1 MFVSRA
7 RGRSGRR
14 LKAAVIAALAV
25 AAVFGGLI
33 AATQILGTPSI
44 RLTPSVSL
52 SGNPVTMEVIPPGLI
67 VKDSM
72 FHLNSISFAPV
83 DNPSASTTI
92 GNVTGLTARQTFWS
106 PGNYTITASYTDRGA
121 AGSVSSTL
129 TVLPAN
135 FSAGALRYGEEH
147 QYLARN
153 ASMLLSNPY
162 GILSIPV
169 GGSFS
174 AIRLNV
180 ISLYLSFTSYLNESI
195 SNGSFGVSDGL
206 SAVNEAYAV
215 NSTLQIRG
223 TGYANVLVQ
232 GFGLNL
238 TAGLNISASSSLY
251 NSLSTNSTL
260 AQADSLTG
268 GISLGYLGTTLN
280 LSAGASSLDSFTS
293 MSPGTTVDL
302 LFQQMVRNGSFR
314 MPEAQAR
321 TYVSGT
327 PAQLS
332 MNLSGTSNGYSWK
345 TGPYIPSVGTSMLWV
360 VFQIQPNTTYSV
372 QLASNSS
379 LPFSYGIDEQA
390 ESNGTHVGIH
400 MAFNTVG
407 MKAGASELKGAA
419 QPVPPQKDSAAFSAW
434 KSGPLPPINYSLLL
448 PFSLQ
453 TAYDYGLNHTTLA
466 GFLAANSNSFVSQAT
481 YNYTLSEWSVIFSST
496 AGAAYSLNVSDIG
509 GYLSASGEGIAWYG
523 TYATPFGSSILQLQ
537 SAYSAVRNSSYSRY
551 FSGASGGSPLS
562 SLSFVLNASYLQQ
575 ISPLLPPPLQHAEFA
590 FVFRTAAG
598 AVAAVDAGNGQLM
611 YLGTGMLKSLV

>member
-1 MFVSRA
+1 MSQG
-7 RGRSGRR
+7 RGMSGRR
-14 LKAAVIAALAV
+14 LKAAVVAALV
-25 AAVFGGLI
+25 LAAVFGGLI
-33 AATQILGTPSI
+33 AATQLLGSPSI

-52 SGNPVTMEVIPPGLI
+52 SGNPVTMEFVPPGLI
-67 VKDSM
+67 VQDSM
-72 FHLNSISFAPV
+72 YHLNSISFAPA

-106 PGNYTITASYTDRGA
+106 PGNYTITASYTDRGT
-121 AGSVSSTL
+121 AGTVSSTL

-135 FSAGALRYGEEH
+135 FSAGAVRYGEEH

-162 GILSIPV
+162 GIISIPV

-174 AIRLNV
+174 VITLNV

-195 SNGSFGVSDGL
+195 SNASFGVTDGF
-206 SAVNEAYAV
+206 SAVNEAYAI

-238 TAGLNISASSSLY
+238 TAELNISASSSIY

-280 LSAGASSLDSFTS
+280 LSTGASSLDSFTS
-293 MSPGTTVDL
+293 MSPGTSVNM
-302 LFQQMVRNGSFR
+302 LFQQMVLNGSFR

-321 TYVSGT
+321 TYVSGV
-327 PAQLS
+327 PARLS
-332 MNLSGTSNGYSWK
+332 MNLNGTSNGYSWK
-345 TGPYIPSVGTSMLWV
+345 TGQYIPSAATSTLWID
-360 VFQIQPNTTYSV
+360 FQIQPNITYSV

-379 LPFSYGIDEQA
+379 LPFSYAIGEQTV
-390 ESNGTHVGIH
+390 SNGTHVDIH
-400 MAFNTVG
+400 MAFDTVR
-407 MKAGASELKGAA
+407 MKAGGSELKGTA
-419 QPVPPQKDSAAFSAW
+419 QPVMPLKNTEAFSTW

-448 PFSLQ
+448 PFGLRA
-453 TAYDYGLNHTTLA
+453 AYDYGLNHTTLA

-481 YNYTLSEWSVIFSST
+481 YNYSLSEWSVIFSST

-509 GYLSASGEGIAWYG
+509 GYLSASGEVAASHG
-523 TYATPFGSSILQLQ
+523 TYAAPFGSSMLQLQ
-537 SAYSAVRNSSYSRY
+537 SAYSAVLNGSYSQY

-575 ISPLLPPPLQHAEFA
+575 ISPLLPRPLQHAEFA
-590 FVFRTAAG
+590 FIFRTATG

-611 YLGTGMLKSLV
+611 YLGTGMLQSLV

>member
-1 MFVSRA
+1 MSRA

-14 LKAAVIAALAV
+14 LKAAVVAALAV

-33 AATQILGTPSI
+33 AATQIFGSPSI

-52 SGNPVTMEVIPPGLI
+52 SGNPVTMEVVPPGLI
-67 VKDSM
+67 VKDGM

-92 GNVTGLTARQTFWS
+92 GNVTGLTAMHTFRT
-106 PGNYTITASYTDRGA
+106 PGNYTITASYTDRGT

-195 SNGSFGVSDGL
+195 SNGSFGVIDGL
-206 SAVNEAYAV
+206 SAVNEAYAI

-238 TAGLNISASSSLY
+238 TAALNVSASSSLY

-268 GISLGYLGTTLN
+268 GISLGYLGSTLY
-280 LSAGASSLDSFTS
+280 LGAGTSSLDSFTS
-293 MSPGTTVDL
+293 LSPGTAVNL
-302 LFQQMVRNGSFR
+302 LFQQMVRNGSFH
-314 MPEAQAR
+314 MPETQAR
-321 TYVSGT
+321 TYVSGV

-345 TGPYIPSVGTSMLWV
+345 TGPYIPSVGTSRLWV
-360 VFQIQPNTTYSV
+360 DFQIQPNTTYTV

-379 LPFSYGIDEQA
+379 LPFSYGIDEQS
-390 ESNGTHVGIH
+390 ESNGTHVSIH

-407 MKAGASELKGAA
+407 MKAGGSELKGAA
-419 QPVPPQKDSAAFSAW
+419 QPVPPHNNSAAFSTW

-453 TAYDYGLNHTTLA
+453 AAYDYGLNHTTLA
-466 GFLAANSNSFVSQAT
+466 GFLAANSSSFVSQAT
-481 YNYTLSEWSVIFSST
+481 YNYTLSEWSVIFSTTS
-496 AGAAYSLNVSDIG
+496 GAAYSLNVSDIG
-509 GYLSASGEGIAWYG
+509 GYLSASGEVVASYG
-523 TYATPFGSSILQLQ
+523 TYAIPFGSSILQLQ
-537 SAYSAVRNSSYSRY
+537 SAYSAVMNSSYSNY
-551 FSGASGGSPLS
+551 FSGASGGSPLA

-590 FVFRTAAG
+590 FIFRTATG

-611 YLGTGMLKSLV
+611 YLGTGMLHSLV

>member
-1 MFVSRA
+1 MSQG
-7 RGRSGRR
+7 RGMSGRR
-14 LKAAVIAALAV
+14 LKAAVVAALV
-25 AAVFGGLI
+25 LAAVFGGLI
-33 AATQILGTPSI
+33 AATQLLGSPSI

-52 SGNPVTMEVIPPGLI
+52 SGNPVTMEFVPPGLI
-67 VKDSM
+67 VQDSM
-72 FHLNSISFAPV
+72 YHLNSISFAPA

-106 PGNYTITASYTDRGA
+106 PGNYTITASYTDRGT
-121 AGSVSSTL
+121 AGTVSSTL

-135 FSAGALRYGEEH
+135 FSAGAVRYGEEH

-162 GILSIPV
+162 GIISIPV

-174 AIRLNV
+174 VITLNV

-195 SNGSFGVSDGL
+195 SNASFGVTDGF
-206 SAVNEAYAV
+206 SAVNEAYAI

-238 TAGLNISASSSLY
+238 TAELNISASSSIY

-280 LSAGASSLDSFTS
+280 LSTGASSLDSFTS
-293 MSPGTTVDL
+293 MSPGTSVNM
-302 LFQQMVRNGSFR
+302 LFQQMVLNGSFR

-321 TYVSGT
+321 TYVSGV
-327 PAQLS
+327 PARLS
-332 MNLSGTSNGYSWK
+332 MNLNGTSNGYSWK
-345 TGPYIPSVGTSMLWV
+345 TGQYIPSAATSTLWID
-360 VFQIQPNTTYSV
+360 FQIQPNITYSV

-379 LPFSYGIDEQA
+379 LPFSYAIGEQTV
-390 ESNGTHVGIH
+390 SNGTHVDIH
-400 MAFNTVG
+400 MAFDTVR
-407 MKAGASELKGAA
+407 MKAGGSELKGTA
-419 QPVPPQKDSAAFSAW
+419 QPVMPLKNTEAFSTW

-448 PFSLQ
+448 PFGLRA
-453 TAYDYGLNHTTLA
+453 AYDYGLNHTTLA

-481 YNYTLSEWSVIFSST
+481 YNYSLSEWSVIFSST

-509 GYLSASGEGIAWYG
+509 GYLSASGEVAASHG
-523 TYATPFGSSILQLQ
+523 TYAAPFGSSMLQLQ
-537 SAYSAVRNSSYSRY
+537 SAYSAVLNSSYSQY

-575 ISPLLPPPLQHAEFA
+575 ISPLLPRPLQHAEFA
-590 FVFRTAAG
+590 FIFRTATG

-611 YLGTGMLKSLV
+611 YLGTGMLQSLV